1 MLMNTLCAIALGFVL
16 DSMLGDISFGAYPL
30 NLLKKY
36 LSFLDRKIKNAY
48 ADSKDARNAAGG
60 MFEFLA
66 LTPVLVLCLCIFYFT
81 YAISDIFGIIV
92 EGILCWSALS
102 VRTPKELAAKVMRAA
117 KENDINSAR
126 KYFHDLTGMDA
137 SELEMQ
143 DIIRCTLEA
152 SSANITDCV
161 IAPLFWMGLLGGVGG
176 FVYRTI
182 NLADRIGGRMGGYED
197 HSGRIPS
204 AFNRFMGY
212 IPSRIAARFCLRDGS
227 ILCLDADRGSQVYR
241 AFRNDSQNKTAAQTQ
256 SACAGM
262 LGVCIDSGYPNATA
276 MVLGEETEEPDP
288 TGIYWVTQLT
298 AGTAVIAMFIIAA
311 IRVGLFFLFKYI

>member
-16 DSMLGDISFGAYPL
+16 DSMLGDIPLGAYPL
-30 NLLKKY
+30 NIIKKY

-81 YAISDIFGIIV
+81 YAISDIFGIIA
-92 EGILCWSALS
+92 EGIFCWSALS
-102 VRTPKELAAKVMRAA
+102 MRTPRELAAKVMHAA
-117 KENDINSAR
+117 KENDITSAR

-143 DIIRCTLEA
+143 EIVRCTVEA
-152 SSANITDCV
+152 SAANITDCV
-161 IAPLFWMGLLGGVGG
+161 VAPLFWMGLLGGVGG
-176 FVYRTI
+176 LIYRTI
-182 NLADRIGGRMGGYED
+182 NLADRIGGRLGGYED
-197 HSGRIPS
+197 HSGRIPT
-204 AFNRFMGY
+204 ALNRFMGY

-262 LGVCIDSGYPNATA
+262 LRFCVDSGYPNGTA
-276 MVLGEETEEPDP
+276 MVLGEESEAPDP
-288 TGIYWVTQLT
+288 TGIYWVNQLS
-298 AGTAVIAMFIIAA
+298 AGTSVFCVFIIAA
-311 IRVGLFFLFKYI
+311 VRIGLFVLFQYI

>member
-16 DSMLGDISFGAYPL
+16 DSMLGDISVGAYPL
-30 NLLKKY
+30 NLIRKY

-66 LTPVLVLCLCIFYFT
+66 LTPVLVICLCIFYFT
-81 YAISDIFGIIV
+81 YALSDIFGIIT

-102 VRTPKELAAKVMRAA
+102 MRTPRELAAKVMHAA
-117 KENDINSAR
+117 KENDIASAR
-126 KYFHDLTGMDA
+126 EYFYELTGMDA

-143 DIIRCTLEA
+143 DIIRCTIEA

-161 IAPLFWMGLLGGVGG
+161 ISPLFWMGLFGGVGG
-176 FVYRTI
+176 FVCRTI
-182 NLADRIGGRMGGYED
+182 NLADRIGGRLGGYED
-197 HSGRIPS
+197 NSGRIPS

-227 ILCLDADRGSQVYR
+227 ILCLDSDRGSQVYR
-241 AFRNDSQNKTAAQTQ
+241 AFRGDSQNKTASQTQ

-262 LGVCIDSGYPNATA
+262 LGICIDSGYPNGTA
-276 MVLGEETEEPDP
+276 MVLGEETQEPDP
-288 TGIYWVTQLT
+288 TGIYWVSQLT
-298 AGTAVIAMFIIAA
+298 AGSAVIAMFLIAA
-311 IRVGLFFLFKYI
+311 LRIGLFFLFKYI